1 MRVSGR
7 RASHKRKPMNRTDQ
21 NRKDKPMKTSRTIRL
36 GNRLYRKLE
45 VVDGWLWVET
55 FDGSRR
61 FPVPVP
67 HQE

>member
-1 MRVSGR
+1 
-7 RASHKRKPMNRTDQ
+7 
-21 NRKDKPMKTSRTIRL
+21 MKTSRTIRL